1 MWAKWESLM
10 MDRRPRLS
18 IERGSIFSKFPWTL
32 HHHAFMM
39 AKHFNHA
46 HQMSTSGSKTLR
58 ALALL
63 ALLCAVPTGRTL
75 AAPTSDP
82 SGEGQGLK
90 PILTYISS
98 AWDTLTRSMTDCA
111 SVVDPKIKVSPVL
124 YLPKGFPEPPAV
136 RKLATDCNVRVEHLP
151 IEIHHLGEIDTAKI
165 QPHGLLYLE
174 NKYVVPGGRFNEMY
188 GWDSYFIVRG
198 LLRAG
203 RLDLARG
210 MVDNFFFEIE
220 HYGAMLNANRTYY
233 LTRSQPPFLSS
244 MFVDV
249 YQATLKQKEK
259 GSTPDKAWL
268 ERAYAD
274 LDKDYGMWTSDP
286 HLAGATGLSRY
297 YDFGDGPPAEA
308 VQDESG
314 FYRKVA
320 QYFFLHPAEAADYV
334 VETTSGAKK
343 SEAAQPVAG
352 SPYSLQVCDVS
363 STMARAD
370 CEKAKQFKL
379 SADYYKGDRSMR
391 ESGFDVSFRFGPF
404 GAATHHYAPVC
415 LNSLLYKTEKDLEQI
430 SLWLGRSDDAKKW
443 NSRAEARKKLIN
455 HYLWNS
461 QQGLFFDFNFQT
473 NQMSTY
479 QYASTFY
486 PLFAGLATPAQ
497 AKAVVGNLK
506 IFERPGGIPM
516 STYNKGTQWDLPYGW
531 GNIEMVAIDG
541 LRRHG
546 YNADADRISYE
557 FLSTVAENFR
567 RDGNI
572 REKYNVVTRSS
583 EAHVELGYEMNV
595 VGFGWT
601 NAAFLE
607 LLHNLPKEMVERLE
621 QEQNQPLPTAK

>member
-1 MWAKWESLM
+1 MEAV
-10 MDRRPRLS
+10 RPR
-18 IERGSIFSKFPWTL
+18 IYDGG
-32 HHHAFMM
+32 AFLLMLI
-39 AKHFNHA
+39 
-46 HQMSTSGSKTLR
+46 SKTRRSFQFLAFRCSVVALLLIGAMPSR
-58 ALALL
+58 ALESS
-63 ALLCAVPTGRTL
+63 
-75 AAPTSDP
+75 APESK
-82 SGEGQGLK
+82 GLQ
-90 PILTYISS
+90 PILAYIST

-111 SVVDPKIKVSPVL
+111 TLVDPKISVAPVL
-124 YLPKGFPEPPAV
+124 YLPKNFPEPAAV
-136 RKLATDCNVRVEHLP
+136 QKLATDCHVRVEHLP
-151 IEIHHLGEIDTAKI
+151 IEIHRLGDIDTSTF
-165 QPHGLLYLE
+165 QPQGLLYLE

-203 RLDLARG
+203 RVQLARG

-249 YQATLKQKEK
+249 YQAMPRDK
-259 GSTPDKAWL
+259 PDVPWL
-268 ERAYAD
+268 QRAYAD
-274 LDKDYGMWTSDP
+274 LNKDYEMWTRDP
-286 HLAGATGLSRY
+286 HLAGQTGLSRY
-297 YDFGDGPPAEA
+297 YDFGEGPPAEA

-314 FYRKVA
+314 FYRKAA
-320 QYFFLHPAEAADYV
+320 QYFFLHPAVADDYV
-334 VETTSGAKK
+334 VELRPGSGPLASRETVTKQ
-343 SEAAQPVAG
+343 AVAG
-352 SPYSLQVCDVS
+352 AIYSLDVCDVS
-363 STMARAD
+363 STMASPE
-370 CEKAKQFKL
+370 CESPKQFRL

-430 SLWLGRSDDAKKW
+430 SLWLGHAEDAKKW
-443 NSRAEARKKLIN
+443 HQRAEARKKLIN
-455 HYLWNS
+455 KHLWNAE
-461 QQGLFFDFNFQT
+461 QGLFFDFNFET
-473 NQMSTY
+473 KRMSTY

-486 PLFAGLATPAQ
+486 PLWAGLATPEQ
-497 AKAVVGNLK
+497 AKAVAGNLK

-516 STYNKGTQWDLPYGW
+516 STYDSGAQWDLPYGW
-531 GNIEMVAIDG
+531 GNIEMLAIEG
-541 LRRHG
+541 LRRYG
-546 YNADADRISYE
+546 YNADADRVSYE

-607 LLHNLPKEMVERLE
+607 LLHALPKEMVDRLAKE
-621 QEQNQPLPTAK
+621 QDQPLAAK